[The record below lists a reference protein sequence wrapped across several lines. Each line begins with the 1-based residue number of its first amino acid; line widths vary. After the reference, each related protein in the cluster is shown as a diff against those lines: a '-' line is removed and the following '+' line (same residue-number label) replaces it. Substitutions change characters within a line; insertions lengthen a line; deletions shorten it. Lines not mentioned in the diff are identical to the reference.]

1 MGTYAEDLAVERATV
16 EATTKDSGR
25 LASIDAELARVAPA
39 PAPPVMEAAVVAP
52 PDRAV
57 LPKAR
62 RRG

>member
-16 EATTKDSGR
+16 EATTKDPGR
-25 LASIDAELARVAPA
+25 LASIDAELARVA